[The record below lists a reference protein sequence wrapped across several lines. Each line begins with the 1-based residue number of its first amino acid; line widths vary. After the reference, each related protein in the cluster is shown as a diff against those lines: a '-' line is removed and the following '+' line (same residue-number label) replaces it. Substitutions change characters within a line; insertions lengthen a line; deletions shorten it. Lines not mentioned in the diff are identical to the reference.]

1 MAALHSDP
9 ARLLVRLKLD
19 GVVTLALREQL
30 RKKLE
35 EWEARLRYLEAD
47 DRELIAE
54 PSEDDLDRIDRDGF
68 VRTAV
73 EQLHRQATDPDNP
86 EREIAKA
93 ALLRL
98 YQEHVRM
105 EKA

>member
-1 MAALHSDP
+1 M
-9 ARLLVRLKLD
+9 
-19 GVVTLALREQL
+19 
-30 RKKLE
+30 E
-35 EWEARLRYLEAD
+35 EWEARLRYLETD

-54 PSEDDLDRIDRDGF
+54 PSDDDLDRIDRGGF

-73 EQLHRQATDPDNP
+73 EQLRRQATDPDNSK
-86 EREIAKA
+86 REIANA

-105 EKA
+105 EKP

>member
-1 MAALHSDP
+1 M
-9 ARLLVRLKLD
+9 
-19 GVVTLALREQL
+19 
-30 RKKLE
+30 E
-35 EWEARLRYLEAD
+35 EWEAQLHYLEAD

-54 PSEDDLDRIDRDGF
+54 PNEDDLDRIDRDGF

-73 EQLHRQATDPDNP
+73 EQLRARAANPDNP
-86 EREIAKA
+86 ERGIANA
-93 ALLRL
+93 ALRRL

>member
-1 MAALHSDP
+1 M
-9 ARLLVRLKLD
+9 
-19 GVVTLALREQL
+19 
-30 RKKLE
+30 E

-54 PSEDDLDRIDRDGF
+54 PSEDDLDRIDRGGF
-68 VRTAV
+68 VRLAV
-73 EQLHRQATDPDNP
+73 ESLSERVADPDDP